1 MNDDEPEVCPLCVED
16 IDASDANFIPCPCG
30 YKVCMW
36 CWDHIRKNLNGLC
49 PACRTPYK
57 EDPHAFSAVDTTS
70 AKAKKKQEKKEKVE
84 KDKVPKQD
92 NSKGAVASASVSA
105 AAAAVA
111 SAAANAKAAPGL
123 GTAPI
128 VDRRH
133 LHNYRVIQRNLLYV
147 IGLPS
152 GSGSEEVLRRAEY
165 FGQYGKIAK
174 IVIHK
179 NQNAAHNSVSAYITF
194 SYKEDAKAAI
204 QAIEGFN
211 MEGHLLRA
219 SFGTTKYCNNFIRG
233 FPCTNP
239 DCVYLHE
246 LGDDEDRFT
255 KEEIQAGQ
263 SKIMPNPGK
272 DQTLVTGRGG
282 PSGTGKRPGPTD
294 KLVLPQPTF
303 IQDKNKAGAAAPQ
316 GTGKVM
322 SWASGGGPAIKEKS
336 SVKESSSVKGNG
348 EKMDKKAS
356 IDAAAASAAAA
367 AAAATTTASTAA
379 AQEHVN
385 SKSGTKA
392 SKESNEARKHDVA
405 REGAAK
411 EPSTAE
417 IRKAARELEHEK
429 RRAEQKER
437 KALENQRMQA
447 EKDKLAAEANK
458 KAREA
463 AAAAAAAEAEA
474 AAEIEAAAEAEAA
487 VLASAR
493 EKEKSRLEEQREITP
508 NPAAADT
515 AIANAIDSVDLL
527 RQPIYDGEIEP
538 SFNGFGR
545 CAVFPVPI
553 SSLSMSA
560 WANVLANTASYEGE
574 GFGEDPF
581 LGTRVTI
588 SEMLEITLPP
598 VDAVCLQPW
607 PKPLSHYGP
616 GVIPRAA
623 PRDISTSGGNEG
635 AVSAPAAST
644 NGSLNALKTMFPNA
658 NVKMK

>member
-1 MNDDEPEVCPLCVED
+1 
-16 IDASDANFIPCPCG
+16 
-30 YKVCMW
+30 MW

-84 KDKVPKQD
+84 KDKVQKQD
-92 NSKGAVASASVSA
+92 NSKGVVASASVSA

-123 GTAPI
+123 GTAPM

-152 GSGSEEVLRRAEY
+152 GSGSDEVLRRAEY

-204 QAIEGFN
+204 QAIEGFT
-211 MEGHLLRA
+211 MEGHHLRA

-239 DCVYLHE
+239 ECVYLHE

-303 IQDKNKAGAAAPQ
+303 IQDKNKAGAAATPQ
-316 GTGKVM
+316 GTGKVV
-322 SWASGGGPAIKEKS
+322 SWASGGGPSIKEKS
-336 SVKESSSVKGNG
+336 SMKEGSSVKGHG
-348 EKMDKKAS
+348 ENMDKKAATAAV
-356 IDAAAASAAAA
+356 AAAAVV
-367 AAAATTTASTAA
+367 TTAASTAV
-379 AQEHVN
+379 AQEHAN
-385 SKSGTKA
+385 SKPGTKT
-392 SKESNEARKHDVA
+392 SKESSETRKHDAAKEVT
-405 REGAAK
+405 AK
-411 EPSTAE
+411 EPSNAE
-417 IRKAARELEHEK
+417 IRKAARELEQEK

-437 KALENQRMQA
+437 KEKALENQRQQA
-447 EKDKLAAEANK
+447 EKENVAAEAKK

-463 AAAAAAAEAEA
+463 AAAEAEAEAETAEADAEAAAAEAGVSVLA
-474 AAEIEAAAEAEAA
+474 AA
-487 VLASAR
+487 R
-493 EKEKSRLEEQREITP
+493 KKEKSRLEEQQDMTP
-508 NPAAADT
+508 SPAAADT

-527 RQPIYDGEIEP
+527 RQPIYNGKIEP

-553 SSLSMSA
+553 SSLTMSA

-581 LGTRVTI
+581 LGTKVTI

-623 PRDISTSGGNEG
+623 PRDMSTNGEHVG
-635 AVSAPAAST
+635 AVSTPAAPT
-644 NGSLNALKTMFPNA
+644 NGSLSALKTMFPNA